1 MLLYFTGLL
10 RGMSTA
16 IFLGDS
22 TMLSYLFQ
30 TGTDISLGRVWEKLL
45 ALIKSGCGSEIR
57 VMPASFPKTDPY
69 SN

>member
-1 MLLYFTGLL
+1 MYYYFVGLL
-10 RGMSTA
+10 RGMFTA
-16 IFLGDS
+16 IFLGELII
-22 TMLSYLFQ
+22 LSHFVQ
-30 TGTDISLGRVWEKLL
+30 PGTDISLGRVWEKLL